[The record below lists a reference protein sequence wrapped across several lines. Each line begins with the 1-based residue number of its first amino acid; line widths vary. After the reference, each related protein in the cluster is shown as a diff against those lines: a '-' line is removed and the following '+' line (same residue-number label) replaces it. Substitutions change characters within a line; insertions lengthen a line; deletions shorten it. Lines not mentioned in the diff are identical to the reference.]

1 MRTGIRK
8 RKRERLDTAPALR
21 EKVERQL
28 SAAVNAAPSGH
39 NDPLYAVTETFR
51 QSFERAGRRRAETG
65 EQPEQEQEQ
74 LSETR
79 TEEQRDTEE
88 KAGQAARR
96 QKPGAPP
103 EIQEQTNAAPMQ
115 KFSSMAFARGELSA
129 ALLQGTGKLALI
141 SCLKRAAGVPEQS
154 TTLFGLGAQTR
165 NVPARDPDQMMFHR
179 NFAKSAVGLV
189 VDTLRDARQTV
200 DSLADMAMGTGD
212 FRAED
217 GGLTLHT
224 MYPFL
229 DDSRERALL
238 EERRERLKGDCTP
251 DERAILENAAVRAGA
266 LIAKKARM
274 KEEFIQK
281 LREVSDRAAEALA
294 ELEAPETLE
303 EAAQALSG
311 TETDT
316 PNPPPSDGD
325 APPASDIPDATEA
338 QNPETPEEI
347 PGVAKQADAFA
358 L

>member
-8 RKRERLDTAPALR
+8 RKREHLDTAPALR

-39 NDPLYAVTETFR
+39 NDPLYAVTETFQ
-51 QSFERAGRRRAETG
+51 QSFERTGRRRAETG
-65 EQPEQEQEQ
+65 EQSEQEQEQ

-79 TEEQRDTEE
+79 TEEQQDTGA
-88 KAGQAARR
+88 KAGQA
-96 QKPGAPP
+96 KPDAPP
-103 EIQEQTNAAPMQ
+103 EIQEQTEATPMQ
-115 KFSSMAFARGELSA
+115 KFSSMAFTHGELSA

-141 SCLKRAAGVPEQS
+141 SCLKRAAGAPEQS

-217 GGLTLHT
+217 GGVTLHT

-316 PNPPPSDGD
+316 PNPPPSDKD
-325 APPASDIPDATEA
+325 TASDVPDTEEIPDVTDA
-338 QNPETPEEI
+338 QNPETSEEI
-347 PGVAKQADAFA
+347 SGAAE
-358 L
+358 